1 MISFKNLKT
10 EKLIG
15 LALSLAL
22 CAGSAVSFAQS
33 GLGQSEQPVA
43 APATTE
49 QAPQPSNTSNLG
61 VPSGATM
68 HAPIKAGGVMALDLP
83 DSSAQAISLDITKG
97 RFSDYS
103 VGRVIVSATGMDF
116 KNGTL
121 QSLKTDITDGLF
133 ENVPVQKLGI
143 NVPGF
148 SFDTMQ
154 LLNTHT
160 FVLTQPVNGKVSLTL
175 TEEGINRFLGNP
187 KTIQKIEKSIT
198 KQTGGLKLITF
209 ANPNFT
215 LMGGGKIKITV
226 NSTVAQGL
234 AVPLQMLGSLGI
246 RNGQLEVTNLTMSS
260 SGNNVQ
266 LPVDLA
272 ATMQSKINEL
282 IDFKRLGKNSLVI
295 YADTMKQTG
304 KSLMLNGHATV
315 TRLKFG

>member
-1 MISFKNLKT
+1 MISFKNPKNL
-10 EKLIG
+10 LG

-33 GLGQSEQPVA
+33 GVGQQDPAVA

-49 QAPQPSNTSNLG
+49 QVPQSSNTTTTG
-61 VPSGATM
+61 VPTGSTV

-83 DSSAQAISLDITKG
+83 DSSAQAITLDITKG

-116 KNGTL
+116 KSGTL

-143 NVPGF
+143 NVPAF

-175 TEEGINRFLGNP
+175 TEEGINRFLNNP
-187 KTIQKIEKSIT
+187 KTLQKIEKSIT

-209 ANPNFT
+209 ANPNFI

-272 ATMQSKINEL
+272 GTVQTKLNEL

-304 KSLMLNGHATV
+304 KSLNLNGHATV

>member
-1 MISFKNLKT
+1 MEFMFSFKKNHTAKT
-10 EKLIG
+10 LLVLATGIG
-15 LALSLAL
+15 LCAASAL
-22 CAGSAVSFAQS
+22 SFAQNS
-33 GLGQSEQPVA
+33 DAPVA

-49 QAPQPSNTSNLG
+49 QAPSATSTG
-61 VPSGATM
+61 ASSGTTM

-83 DSSAQAISLDITKG
+83 DSSAQAITLDITKG

-103 VGRVIVSATGMDF
+103 VGRVVVSATGMDF
-116 KNGTL
+116 KSGTL
-121 QSLKTDITDGLF
+121 QSLKTDIKDGLF
-133 ENVPVQKLGI
+133 ENVPVEKLNI
-143 NVPGF
+143 DVPGF

-160 FVLTQPVNGKVSLTL
+160 FVLTQPVNGKVMLTL
-175 TEEGINRFLGNP
+175 NEADINRFLANP
-187 KTIQKIEKSIT
+187 KTIQKIEKSLQ

-209 ANPNFT
+209 NNPNFV

-234 AVPLQMLGSLGI
+234 AVPLQMLGNLGI

-266 LPVDLA
+266 FPVDLA
-272 ATMQSKINEL
+272 TTMQNKINEL

-304 KSLMLNGHATV
+304 KSLILNGHATV

>member
-215 LMGGGKIKITV
+215 LMGGGKIKI
-226 NSTVAQGL
+226 S
-234 AVPLQMLGSLGI
+234 
-246 RNGQLEVTNLTMSS
+246 
-260 SGNNVQ
+260 
-266 LPVDLA
+266 
-272 ATMQSKINEL
+272 
-282 IDFKRLGKNSLVI
+282 
-295 YADTMKQTG
+295 Y
-304 KSLMLNGHATV
+304 
-315 TRLKFG
+315 

>member
-1 MISFKNLKT
+1 MISFKKSKNL
-10 EKLIG
+10 LG
-15 LALSLAL
+15 LALSIAL
-22 CAGSAVSFAQS
+22 CAGSIVTTFAQS
-33 GLGQSEQPVA
+33 GVDQPVA

-49 QAPQPSNTSNLG
+49 SAQPSSAPATG
-61 VPSGATM
+61 VPAGASM

-116 KNGTL
+116 KSGTL

-143 NVPGF
+143 SVPGF

-160 FVLTQPVNGKVSLTL
+160 FVLTQPVNGKVFLTL
-175 TEEGINRFLGNP
+175 TEEGINRFLNNP
-187 KTIQKIEKSIT
+187 KTLQKIEKSIT

-209 ANPNFT
+209 SNPNFT

-246 RNGQLEVTNLTMSS
+246 RNGQLEITNMTMTS

-295 YADTMKQTG
+295 YADSMKQTG
-304 KSLMLNGHATV
+304 KSLNLNGHATV